1 MIKIYPYVTIGGLG
15 TRLKQ
20 LSPTDKHLLYFKD
33 KQIIEWILDTVPN
46 CKIIGKIK
54 TNNRK
59 ETLYQITE
67 SNNILIIDCDI
78 IPLNLNIGNIDTQ
91 IDNVFVF
98 TSNVLKYASILLDNN
113 NQIISTSENK
123 NISNIKSSGVYFIKN
138 LKETLS
144 KMTDNSILS
153 GMIGAKVIYEDTF
166 IRLGDIED
174 YTFAVKN
181 IC

>member
-1 MIKIYPYVTIGGLG
+1 M
-15 TRLKQ
+15 
-20 LSPTDKHLLYFKD
+20 
-33 KQIIEWILDTVPN
+33 
-46 CKIIGKIK
+46 
-54 TNNRK
+54 
-59 ETLYQITE
+59 
-67 SNNILIIDCDI
+67 
-78 IPLNLNIGNIDTQ
+78 
-91 IDNVFVF
+91 FVF